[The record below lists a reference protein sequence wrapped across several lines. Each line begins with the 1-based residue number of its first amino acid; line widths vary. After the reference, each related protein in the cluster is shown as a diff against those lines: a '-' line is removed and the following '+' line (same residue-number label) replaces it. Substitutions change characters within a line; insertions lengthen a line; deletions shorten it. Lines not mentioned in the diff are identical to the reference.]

1 MHLDFLSPRVERI
14 DATGKVDLL
23 HEGGALGRYLRR
35 PVVLIARELC
45 SFALF
50 EATNLPRRQR
60 GSAARLHA
68 RFAAPYLRSGY
79 SLIKAGTDFGLW
91 WWDEDQVERL
101 LGPSPS
107 KASKVFVPETLAQPR
122 GQAWRIVRLKQGYE
136 AQLWRGQ
143 SLIASAYRQ
152 ERFDAASWSA
162 FVRLQRDAPEAPA
175 QPPAATDLPIAF
187 ANRDAFAQAP
197 IELTREQ
204 LGYCAAGAAVV
215 ACLSLSA
222 YFYGQGR
229 VLESDAET
237 LGIETQ
243 SIRAS
248 TPQPEA
254 VRNMDANQ
262 KALIAY
268 HQIEGRTNPLTST
281 GAAIGILALHD
292 LVPDVV
298 DAKADG
304 LSLTL
309 AYEHLPKVQTLIADF
324 ETSGYFFDIM
334 PRADAA
340 AKTLVLEMK
349 VHEAAPP
356 LIPET

>member
-14 DATGKVDLL
+14 DAKGTVEVL
-23 HEGGALGRYLRR
+23 HQGGTLGRYLRR
-35 PVVLIARELC
+35 PVVLIARDLC

-50 EATNLPRRQR
+50 EASNLPRRQR

-91 WWDEDQVERL
+91 WWDEDLLERL
-101 LGPSPS
+101 TGLSIS
-107 KASKVFVPETLAQPR
+107 KAQKVFVPETLAQPR
-122 GQAWRIVRLKQGYE
+122 GQTWRIVRLKQGYE
-136 AQLWRGQ
+136 AQLWRSQ
-143 SLIASAYRQ
+143 ALIASAYRQ
-152 ERFDAASWSA
+152 DRFDTASWSA
-162 FVRLQRDAPEAPA
+162 FTRLQRDAPEAPA
-175 QPPAATDLPIAF
+175 QPPAAADLPIAF

-204 LGYCAAGAAVV
+204 AGYCAAGAAVI
-215 ACLSLSA
+215 ACLSLGA

-229 VLESDAET
+229 VLATDTEALVS
-237 LGIETQ
+237 ETQ

-262 KALIAY
+262 KALLAY

-292 LVPDVV
+292 LVPDIV
-298 DAKADG
+298 DAKGDR

-334 PRADAA
+334 PRTDAA

-356 LIPET
+356 LSPEA